1 MDVHEVWHVVVL
13 AATLLAAGGLVILA
27 LAPLVFE
34 APPPGLMRARPVVF
48 ALAVFAAL
56 VLLVEWL
63 LIH

>member
-1 MDVHEVWHVVVL
+1 MGAHELWHIVVL
-13 AATLLAAGGLVILA
+13 TATLLGAGGVVIVA

-34 APPPGLMRARPVVF
+34 TPPPGLVRARPVLLF
-48 ALAVFAAL
+48 LTLLAAL

>member
-1 MDVHEVWHVVVL
+1 VGTHEVWHVVVL
-13 AATLLAAGGLVILA
+13 TATLLGTGGLVIVA

-34 APPPGLMRARPVVF
+34 SPPPGLRGARPVVL
-48 ALAVFAAL
+48 ALALLAAV